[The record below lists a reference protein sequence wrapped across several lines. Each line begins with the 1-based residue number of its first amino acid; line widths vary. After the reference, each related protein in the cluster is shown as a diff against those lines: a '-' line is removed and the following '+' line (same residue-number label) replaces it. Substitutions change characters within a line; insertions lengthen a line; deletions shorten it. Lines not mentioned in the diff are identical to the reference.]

1 MRYATLLACLFAALL
16 SGCNIKIAPSTQ
28 SHMAELATQRELA
41 IAYARAA
48 KTPGVLDSSKQ
59 SELSALYLEAA
70 RKTNQFANMFV
81 LEVQNTSFNHTIE
94 PSRVDA
100 SASAA
105 AASLGTF
112 VDRASRLVDASNA
125 ADITSTMIAIGVALT
140 AAQELATKLQ
150 AWWTA
155 EEERQRAPFIRY
167 GESLKMPIWPDITAL
182 KVDKPQ
188 S

>member
-1 MRYATLLACLFAALL
+1 
-16 SGCNIKIAPSTQ
+16 
-28 SHMAELATQRELA
+28 MAELATERELA

-59 SELSALYLEAA
+59 SDLSTLYLEAA
-70 RKTNQFANMFV
+70 RNTNQFANLFV
-81 LEVQNTSFNHTIE
+81 LEVQNTSLNHTIE

-105 AASLGTF
+105 AESLRTF
-112 VDRASRLVDASNA
+112 VNTANTAIRDQNENIARP
-125 ADITSTMIAIGVALT
+125 ADITSTMLAISVAIT
-140 AAQELATKLQ
+140 AAQELGAKLQ

-155 EEERQRAPFIRY
+155 EEQRQRAPFIRY

-182 KVDKPQ
+182 EVDKPQ
-188 S
+188 Q